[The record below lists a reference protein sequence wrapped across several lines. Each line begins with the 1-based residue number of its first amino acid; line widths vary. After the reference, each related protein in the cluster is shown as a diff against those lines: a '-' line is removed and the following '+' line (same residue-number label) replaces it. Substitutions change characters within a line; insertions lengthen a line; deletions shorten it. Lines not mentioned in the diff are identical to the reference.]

1 MRSFDIKDNHV
12 NSILN
17 NIEKEILSI
26 DFSEMEVGGDENSFL
41 ETGLWNGKKREY
53 WLSEKYLKEV
63 VDHGRIHDGYP
74 ESQPLYEITDHYF
87 APPNRQSST
96 RILELKK
103 NLMEYLFVERDCL
116 HAFYPPGSFCSW
128 HNNANAAGYGIMFSW
143 SETGDGY
150 FMYRDPISKEIIQ
163 IKDKK
168 GWNAKTFYFG
178 SYEEGPE
185 KLVYHASSNE
195 CLRYSMG
202 FNVQEKFIMD
212 ETISLLE
219 S

>member
-1 MRSFDIKDNHV
+1 MRTFEIKDNHV
-12 NSILN
+12 NTILN
-17 NIEKEILSI
+17 EIEKEILSI
-26 DFSEMEVGGDENSFL
+26 DFSEIKILNDENHFL
-41 ETGLWNGKKREY
+41 ETGLWNSKKREY
-53 WLSEKYLKEV
+53 WLSKKYLKEV

-74 ESQPLYEITDHYF
+74 ESQPLYDIADHMYV
-87 APPNRQSST
+87 PNNSA
-96 RILELKK
+96 RILELKSE
-103 NLMEYLFVERDCL
+103 LMEYLFVHKDCL

-128 HNNANAAGYGIMFSW
+128 HNNANAHGYGIMLSW

-163 IKDKK
+163 IKDEK

-178 SYEEGPE
+178 SYEDGPE
-185 KLVYHASSNE
+185 KLVYHASSNN